1 MTDIKTIMACIDL
14 SGYSPMTLGYALN
27 LAEQGDL
34 KVTICSIVPLRDVN
48 PVFMAEMMYPCREDT
63 KKYLDELKKNR
74 KAQINELINK
84 LIMERFPKLS
94 NKTDIRISTGYPA
107 DGILDMIER
116 IGPDLVVMANKG
128 RSNLTRF
135 MFGSTAE
142 YVFRH
147 STIPL
152 LSIRDKHIFQRMYS
166 GKAAPEAGKIRIVMA
181 AVDFSP
187 WSPAVLAKAGWLA
200 KISGAKLYA
209 FNCISTQEI
218 SWVKSH
224 YIPENTF
231 NLEQFLPKEKKRRHD
246 LLAGQIKAAGIS
258 SIDGLNISIYSGV
271 PYEQILSASQEIGAD
286 VLVLGP
292 RGRNRSAR
300 FALGSTIEK
309 IFRHSP
315 VPVLR
320 LGPDIIHLK
329 NNPTGSAQ

>member
-14 SGYSPMTLGYALN
+14 SDYSPMTLGYALD

-48 PVFMAEMMYPCREDT
+48 PAFMAGMMYPCREDT
-63 KKYLDELKKNR
+63 KEYLDALKKNR
-74 KAQINELINK
+74 IDQINK
-84 LIMERFPKLS
+84 LIMERFAKFS
-94 NKTDIRISTGYPA
+94 NETDIRITTGYPA
-107 DGILDMIER
+107 DGIIEMVDK

-128 RSNLTRF
+128 RSNLSRF

-147 STIPL
+147 TPTPL
-152 LSIRDKHIFQRMYS
+152 LSVRDKHIFKRSYS
-166 GKAAPEAGKIRIVMA
+166 GKAAPEATKIRTVMA

-187 WSPAVLAKAGWLA
+187 WSPAILAHAGWLA
-200 KISGAKLYA
+200 KITGAKLHAY
-209 FNCISTQEI
+209 NCISAKEI

-231 NLEQFLPKEKKRRHD
+231 DLEEFLPKEKQRRHD
-246 LLAGQIKAAGIS
+246 LMADQIKAAGLS
-258 SIDGLNISIYSGV
+258 DIDGLNISIDLGV
-271 PYEQILSASQEIGAD
+271 PYEQILSASQEMGAD

-292 RGRNRSAR
+292 RGRSRSAR
-300 FALGSTIEK
+300 FTLGSTIEK

-320 LGPDIIHLK
+320 LGPDIIH
-329 NNPTGSAQ
+329 